1 MNKLTK
7 MINFNNDKNNSE
19 MNSMYYTNT
28 MIPLVYNSKS
38 PVETRKV
45 SVNSI
50 NSPNTSSISSADSLT
65 VAKKGKNFKKVP
77 NHKDSETSQKVSLM

>member
-7 MINFNNDKNNSE
+7 MINFNNEKSNSE
-19 MNSMYYTNT
+19 MNSMNYNNT

-38 PVETRKV
+38 PGVTRKV

-77 NHKDSETSQKVSLM
+77 NHKDSETNQKVSLM